1 MPDWRSRL
9 TGIVRRG
16 ADRIHPTR
24 RERRRFNL
32 HLQADPSWQA
42 RAELAVEMWERKG
55 RPLHDREPARPL
67 AIGDL
72 GCGSERLRGVLEDR
86 LEDRFTYEGYD
97 LQPQAPETVRLDLGR
112 ELPGRDFDL
121 VFSLGLLEYLPDLE
135 WFLRGVA
142 KISRFAVIS
151 YVVADSP
158 DDLSDRDRR
167 QRGWV
172 NHNSRRQLSELCE
185 GGGFSVLESLMIEEG
200 RTGMW
205 LLESRHRRA
214 RSER

>member
-1 MPDWRSRL
+1 MPDWRFRL
-9 TGIVRRG
+9 RDIARRG
-16 ADRIHPTR
+16 ADRISPER

-42 RAELAVEMWERKG
+42 RAELAVEMWARTG
-55 RPLHDREPARPL
+55 RPLDDRESARPL

-72 GCGSERLRGVLEDR
+72 GCGSERLRGVLEDC
-86 LEDRFTYEGYD
+86 LEDRFTYQGYD
-97 LQPQAPETVRLDLGR
+97 LQPQAPETVRLNLGR
-112 ELPGRDFDL
+112 ELPERDFDL
-121 VFSLGLLEYLPDLE
+121 IFSLGLLEYLPDLD
-135 WFLRGVA
+135 WFLRGAVG
-142 KISRFAVIS
+142 ISRFAVIS

-158 DDLSDRDRR
+158 DDLSERDRR
-167 QRGWV
+167 RRGWV

-185 GGGFSVLESLMIEEG
+185 CAGFAVLESLMIEEG